1 MFYLLHGEDEFRRS
15 LELEGMK
22 AKLGDESA
30 VALNTTE
37 LSGGDLTLDQLI
49 FACDSLPFLADKR
62 LVIVHGL
69 AARLGRRGGEEDED
83 EESPFVEKLGAYLD
97 TLPDTAR
104 LVFLEDGEVKKSN
117 PIWKMVSQSQ
127 HGYEREFAPLKPR
140 ELNRWIN
147 QRVQEK
153 GSGIDRTAVELL
165 ATYVG
170 SDLRL
175 LDLEIDKLLT
185 YIAGER
191 SITREDVELLVS
203 YVQEGS
209 IFDLVDALGTR
220 DTKLAMQLTEK
231 MLEDGRHPLY
241 LLHMFARQ
249 FRILLQT
256 KELLHKGAAPGD
268 IAALLHLHPYPAR
281 KALAQA
287 RNFSIAQLE
296 DIFHRLLELDA
307 ALKSSEMQERLALEL
322 FVTEVSQQPAR

>member
-15 LELEGMK
+15 LELEGME
-22 AKLGDESA
+22 ARLGDESA

-62 LVIVHGL
+62 LVIVRGL
-69 AARLGRRGGEEDED
+69 AARLGRRRSEEEED
-83 EESPFVEKLGAYLD
+83 EESPFVEKLEAYLE

-104 LVFLEDGEVKKSN
+104 LVFLEDGKVKKSN
-117 PIWKMVSQSQ
+117 PIWKMVSQSER
-127 HGYEREFAPLKPR
+127 GYEREFAPLKPR
-140 ELNRWIN
+140 ELNRWIA

-153 GSGIDRTAVELL
+153 GSGIDRAAVELL

-185 YIAGER
+185 YIGGER

-231 MLEDGRHPLY
+231 LLEDGRHPLY
-241 LLHMFARQ
+241 LLHMIARQ

-256 KELLHKGAAPGD
+256 KELLGKGAAPGD
-268 IAALLHLHPYPAR
+268 IAALLHLHPFPAR
-281 KALAQA
+281 KAVAQA
-287 RNFSIAQLE
+287 PNFSIAQLE

-307 ALKSSEMQERLALEL
+307 TLKSSEMEERLALEL
-322 FVTEVSQQPAR
+322 FVTEVSEQPAS